1 MTRELQVA
9 RNHII
14 DHDADDFK
22 ILRGVWARDARLVD
36 VQVIMNA
43 LRWLSERKGC
53 PTRHLCLRCI
63 LRERPEFKRLVGGLP
78 KP

>member
-9 RNHII
+9 RNHFI

-36 VQVIMNA
+36 VQVMRDA
-43 LRWLSERKGC
+43 LRWLSD
-53 PTRHLCLRCI
+53 T
-63 LRERPEFKRLVGGLP
+63 
-78 KP
+78 